1 MKNMKNIGRIVLPII
16 ILLLTV
22 RINAV
27 PVKAFDMIVRNLPN
41 SEQLPT
47 KELLC
52 IFQDSE
58 GYMWYGTEGGGL
70 CRDDGYTVKVFRS
83 DFKNPGILEN
93 NSVTCITEDGEGKI
107 WFGTKRGAYILSK
120 TDYEIRALA
129 DETIKSWTITTM
141 TATSDGTI
149 WISTNRHL
157 FRYNE
162 SGERTGKYILKWKGR
177 ENTVNSIYEDKK
189 QTVWV
194 TQAKGGLF
202 CYDKVKDSF
211 ISYPWPYDEYP
222 TSMTEDHNTPYY
234 WVTTWGKGIVRFD
247 PKAQDTDK
255 MFGLQTVD
263 NASSNSDTRKLH
275 HIIQDSV
282 KGYLWVIAADNL
294 YAYKI
299 TADASLDKVD
309 LSRLLSADRKILT
322 KILSDQSGNL
332 WVTGY
337 YPSSFIIS
345 FLPNE
350 VLPLSMEGVKQNLGV
365 IASPMQFSQ
374 EKNYYWIRQKKLGL
388 YAYDPQ
394 RDRMSVVKNDRE
406 LSFSLRGHRI
416 ERDSIW

>member
-1 MKNMKNIGRIVLPII
+1 MG
-16 ILLLTV
+16 
-22 RINAV
+22 
-27 PVKAFDMIVRNLPN
+27 N
-41 SEQLPT
+41 S
-47 KELLC
+47 
-52 IFQDSE
+52 S
-58 GYMWYGTEGGGL
+58 
-70 CRDDGYTVKVFRS
+70 
-83 DFKNPGILEN
+83 
-93 NSVTCITEDGEGKI
+93 
-107 WFGTKRGAYILSK
+107 KR
-120 TDYEIRALA
+120 RA
-129 DETIKSWTITTM
+129 
-141 TATSDGTI
+141 
-149 WISTNRHL
+149 
-157 FRYNE
+157 
-162 SGERTGKYILKWKGR
+162 
-177 ENTVNSIYEDKK
+177 
-189 QTVWV
+189 
-194 TQAKGGLF
+194 F

-263 NASSNSDTRKLH
+263 NASSNSDARKLH

-282 KGYLWVIAADNL
+282 KGYLWVTAADNL

-374 EKNYYWIRQKKLGL
+374 EKIIIGSGKRNWGCMLMIPKEIVCLL
-388 YAYDPQ
+388 L
-394 RDRMSVVKNDRE
+394 RMTG
-406 LSFSLRGHRI
+406 SFLFL
-416 ERDSIW
+416 

>member
-1 MKNMKNIGRIVLPII
+1 MREEYENIGRILLPII

-70 CRDDGYTVKVFRS
+70 CRDDGYMVKVFRS

-202 CYDKVKDSF
+202 A
-211 ISYPWPYDEYP
+211 
-222 TSMTEDHNTPYY
+222 M
-234 WVTTWGKGIVRFD
+234 
-247 PKAQDTDK
+247 
-255 MFGLQTVD
+255 
-263 NASSNSDTRKLH
+263 
-275 HIIQDSV
+275 
-282 KGYLWVIAADNL
+282 
-294 YAYKI
+294 
-299 TADASLDKVD
+299 
-309 LSRLLSADRKILT
+309 
-322 KILSDQSGNL
+322 
-332 WVTGY
+332 
-337 YPSSFIIS
+337 
-345 FLPNE
+345 
-350 VLPLSMEGVKQNLGV
+350 
-365 IASPMQFSQ
+365 
-374 EKNYYWIRQKKLGL
+374 IR
-388 YAYDPQ
+388 
-394 RDRMSVVKNDRE
+394 
-406 LSFSLRGHRI
+406 
-416 ERDSIW
+416 

>member
-1 MKNMKNIGRIVLPII
+1 MYLIKPTSCKFLNFFLALYSFVFNRSTCVKNMKNIGRIVLPII

-162 SGERTGKYILKWKGR
+162 SGERTGKYILKWKGQ

-263 NASSNSDTRKLH
+263 NASSNSDARKLH
-275 HIIQDSV
+275 HMEST
-282 KGYLWVIAADNL
+282 DNRIDL
-294 YAYKI
+294 LPAECHLHFSHNI
-299 TADASLDKVD
+299 DNSPMGTAIKYHQSF
-309 LSRLLSADRKILT
+309 SRLKNHTLLMCKIICNKLFTDFPVHVCPASHLILT
-322 KILSDQSGNL
+322 AGK
-332 WVTGY
+332 
-337 YPSSFIIS
+337 
-345 FLPNE
+345 
-350 VLPLSMEGVKQNLGV
+350 M
-365 IASPMQFSQ
+365 
-374 EKNYYWIRQKKLGL
+374 R
-388 YAYDPQ
+388 YDP
-394 RDRMSVVKNDRE
+394 DAFFNFTDC
-406 LSFSLRGHRI
+406 I
-416 ERDSIW
+416 